1 MAKERLNTLERLRTV
16 DKSLGSRWGRV
27 KKRSWAITQ
36 QAVAAGAAYWVAQHI
51 FGHQYPFFAPIA
63 AVIILGMTG
72 GDRLR
77 RAVEMSLGCIVGVGL
92 GDLIVPLLG
101 SGPWQIAVAV
111 AIALL
116 FGSFLSK
123 SQLVNNQIAIGAIL
137 IATIMP
143 PGMVSPGGTG
153 GPERMMDAVIGS
165 TVGILVI
172 AIIPDNPLSAG
183 RQEISK
189 VMAIASSVLDDV
201 ANALQRRDARGL
213 ANALQAVRD
222 TQGDINSMLDS
233 AKVGREA
240 STISPLFWT
249 SRSRVRSL
257 ERILGPVDNAVRNVR
272 VLARRSRVLTED
284 GDTVADEQIE
294 IIEELAGILLTF
306 SELYERGAEISE
318 AIEIPQMVNQLRR
331 LGSRADMSLVEG
343 RVLSAH
349 VVLAQ
354 TRSIIVDLLQICG
367 MSRASSLAVL
377 SPTSQTPAYPPEVW
391 DGDEKGRDADDA

>member
-1 MAKERLNTLERLRTV
+1 MAKERLNTLDRLRTV
-16 DKSLGSRWGRV
+16 DKSLASRMGRV
-27 KKRSWAITQ
+27 RKRTWAITQ
-36 QAVAAGAAYWVAQHI
+36 QAVAAGASYWVAQEV
-51 FGHQYPFFAPIA
+51 FGHKFPFFAPIA
-63 AVIILGMTG
+63 AIIILGMTG

-92 GDLIVPLLG
+92 GDLLVPLLG

-111 AIALL
+111 ACALV
-116 FGSFLSK
+116 FGSFISK
-123 SQLVNNQIAIGAIL
+123 SPLVNNQIAIGSIL

-143 PGMVSPGGTG
+143 PGGITPAGTG
-153 GPERMMDAVIGS
+153 GPDRMIDAVIGS
-165 TVGILVI
+165 TVGIIVI
-172 AIIPDNPLSAG
+172 AILPDNPLNAG

-201 ANALQRRDARGL
+201 AEALRSRDARSL

-240 STISPLFWT
+240 STLSPLLWG
-249 SRSRVRSL
+249 SRRRVRSL

-284 GDTVADEQIE
+284 GDTVSDEQIE
-294 IIEELAGILLTF
+294 IISELSGILLSF
-306 SELYERGAEISE
+306 SELYERGAEVSE
-318 AIEIPQMVNQLRR
+318 AVEIPNIVNQLRR
-331 LGSRADMSLVEG
+331 LGARANMSLVKG

-354 TRSIIVDLLQICG
+354 TRSIIVDLLEICG
-367 MSRASSLAVL
+367 MSRPSSLAVL
-377 SPTSQTPAYPPEVW
+377 APTSRTPAYPPEVW
-391 DGDEKGRDADDA
+391 DD

>member
-331 LGSRADMSLVEG
+331 LGSRADMSRVEG